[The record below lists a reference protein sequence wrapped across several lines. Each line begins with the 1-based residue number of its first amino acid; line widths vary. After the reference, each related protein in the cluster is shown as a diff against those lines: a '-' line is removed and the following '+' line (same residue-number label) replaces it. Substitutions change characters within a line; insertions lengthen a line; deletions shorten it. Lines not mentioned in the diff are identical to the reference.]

1 MLGITRLLAGVSLA
15 FFFSLLTPHPAAS
28 ACFSTTDCP
37 AGMICRAGNLGIPV
51 CREIA
56 CNSNADCPP
65 NQQPCA
71 GGSCRFPPTGG
82 GGGGSGGIPQSGI
95 GQVCG
100 PVEFGGG
107 VIKHVRCKSG
117 LQCTNKRCRQ
127 MRVDASHLQL

>member
-15 FFFSLLTPHPAAS
+15 FFFSLLTPQPAAS

-37 AGMICRAGNLGIPV
+37 AGMICRAGYLGIPV

-71 GGSCRFPPTGG
+71 GGPADFLRQVGVVVAADPSVRDRASMRPC
-82 GGGGSGGIPQSGI
+82 GIWWGR
-95 GQVCG
+95 
-100 PVEFGGG
+100 
-107 VIKHVRCKSG
+107 IKHVRCKSG

-127 MRVDASHLQL
+127 MRVDAAHLQL